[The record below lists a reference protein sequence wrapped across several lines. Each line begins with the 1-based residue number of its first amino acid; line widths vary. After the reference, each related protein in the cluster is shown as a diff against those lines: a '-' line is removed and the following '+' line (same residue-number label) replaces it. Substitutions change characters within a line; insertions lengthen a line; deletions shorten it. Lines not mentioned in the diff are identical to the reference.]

1 MNPASEQKARD
12 FFISRKVPPLDL
24 VSYEK
29 KGKLV
34 TGFYTRSLAKAAAL
48 KEAFQGLRG
57 SGLRFRTRF
66 LARRDWMDKW
76 NAYFHIK
83 SFGGKFVIVPLWK
96 KKRHKPGKRIPLY
109 LDPLGAFGTGCHE
122 TTRLTEELME
132 TLEGKF
138 SDFFDIG
145 TGTGILSIAAS
156 YLGARDIVAI
166 DIHGP
171 SVLSARFNI
180 RQNQRRRITALK
192 ADLREFKIKRSFDLV
207 AANLLSNVLIENRD
221 RIISRVKKKKYLLA
235 SGIGLENLRAFRRD
249 FEKGGLKC
257 CRVLKGKKWAALLY
271 QRL

>member
-12 FFISRKVPPLDL
+12 FFLSQKVPPLDL

-29 KGKLV
+29 KGKLA
-34 TGFYTRSLAKAAAL
+34 TGFYTRSLAKVAAF
-48 KEAFQGLRG
+48 KEAFRGLRG
-57 SGLRFRTRF
+57 AGFQFKLRF
-66 LARRDWMDKW
+66 LGRRDWLDKW

-83 SFGGKFVIVPLWK
+83 PFGRKFVIVPLWK
-96 KKRHKPGKRIPLY
+96 KKSHKPGRRIPLY

-180 RQNQRRRITALK
+180 RQNQRRHITALK

-207 AANLLSNVLIENRD
+207 AANLLSKVLTENRS
-221 RIISRVKKKKYLLA
+221 RIVRRVKKKKYLLA

-257 CRVLKGKKWAALLY
+257 RRVLKGKKWAALLY

>member
-12 FFISRKVPPLDL
+12 FFLSQKVPPLDL

-29 KGKLV
+29 KGKLA
-34 TGFYTRSLAKAAAL
+34 TGFYTRSLAKAAAF
-48 KEAFQGLRG
+48 KEAFRGLRG
-57 SGLRFRTRF
+57 AGFQFKLRF
-66 LARRDWMDKW
+66 LGRRDWLDKW

-83 SFGGKFVIVPLWK
+83 PFGRKFVIVPLWK
-96 KKRHKPGKRIPLY
+96 KKSHKPGRRIPLY

-122 TTRLTEELME
+122 TTRLTEEFME

-138 SDFFDIG
+138 YDFFDIG

-180 RQNQRRRITALK
+180 RQNQRRHITALK

-207 AANLLSNVLIENRD
+207 AANLLSKVLTENRS
-221 RIISRVKKKKYLLA
+221 RIVRRVKKKKYLLV

-257 CRVLKGKKWAALLY
+257 RRVLKGKKWAALLY